1 MNRTGFNICVGGI
14 CGENKST
21 LGARLGHHGAA
32 TNWRKKTYRATFQGQ
47 IKRLKS
53 FF

>member
-1 MNRTGFNICVGGI
+1 MNRTGSNICVRGI

-21 LGARLGHHGAA
+21 PGARLGHHGAA
-32 TNWRKKTYRATFQGQ
+32 TNWRKEAYRASFQGQ
-47 IKRLKS
+47 IKRLIS